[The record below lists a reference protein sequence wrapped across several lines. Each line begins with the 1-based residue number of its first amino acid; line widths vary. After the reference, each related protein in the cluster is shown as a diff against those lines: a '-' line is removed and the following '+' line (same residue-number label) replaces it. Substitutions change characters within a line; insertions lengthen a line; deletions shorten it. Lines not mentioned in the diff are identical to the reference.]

1 MDAARRRSMD
11 SDVLEELVQKLEK
24 ADDIEPWLCTHMP
37 VATDF
42 VNLVTVERFVE
53 RAGIGTHGR
62 R

>member
-1 MDAARRRSMD
+1 MD